1 MHMNVCMS
9 FYDQRGAV
17 KTARLR
23 STQVLFQSSF
33 QGIAAYT
40 KHQLFIFL
48 CNPQVMSCCPN
59 YALL

>member
-23 STQVLFQSSF
+23 STQVLFQSKFKEYSSLYKAST
-33 QGIAAYT
+33 I
-40 KHQLFIFL
+40 HIFMQS
-48 CNPQVMSCCPN
+48 PK
-59 YALL
+59 